1 MHRPSRGPLW
11 AARRPDAHGALA
23 EQIAPTLPDVPFA
36 TPPELPEPLELPEL
50 PELPDS
56 LGLPERAE
64 LPEQA
69 LRPVAK
75 RATSSDSRFIEM
87 RCPQSAII
95 ARICLCRNEHDHEG
109 ARDPGY
115 GVDTGASRKVDQRR
129 RPTVSRRVSSGAWW
143 PCAADGGESFCFPGE
158 PVDITADNTWR
169 LLVSDGTGGLAGAQG
184 LQAEGT
190 YGLPNEAGF
199 ACGSSCDVGVS
210 PLSGGLFG
218 MQCWVRD
225 VASAMLV
232 GGVEW
237 FVAIGP

>member
-1 MHRPSRGPLW
+1 M
-11 AARRPDAHGALA
+11 RPDAHGALA

-36 TPPELPEPLELPEL
+36 APPELPEPLELPEL

-56 LGLPERAE
+56 LGLPEPAE

-75 RATSSDSRFIEM
+75 RATSSDSRFDRDKVPTIGNH
-87 RCPQSAII
+87 RTN
-95 ARICLCRNEHDHEG
+95 RLCRNEHDHEG
-109 ARDPGY
+109 RGIPGTVWTRGVPKGGSETTTDGLKARL
-115 GVDTGASRKVDQRR
+115 V
-129 RPTVSRRVSSGAWW
+129 GAWW

-169 LLVSDGTGGLAGAQG
+169 LLVSDGSGGLAGAQG

-210 PLSGGLFG
+210 PLSGGLSECSVGFETSP
-218 MQCWVRD
+218 RR
-225 VASAMLV
+225 MLV